1 MGYPVIR
8 LVFDRKHV
16 SNDKDRKG
24 LVQLEVYHDGK
35 RKWYGTGVKLLKK
48 HWRPGAMAVGFLGS
62 TQVNERLMAM
72 MGIATGYVND
82 LIRHG
87 RPFDFSGMDH
97 VLRTG
102 SGDSGSFVAFMQE
115 RIDNRRDITDG
126 TLRHHKVVLSAIGE
140 FGRIF
145 LFDDLTAR
153 NIRALDD
160 WLRVK
165 GIKETTVYNYHK
177 IIKSYVHEAIRYG
190 MMDEGDNPYKLI
202 RVKRGKAAER
212 VTLTVDELDRL
223 KTADIPDRKVSR
235 VRDLFVF
242 QCVTGLSYAD
252 MATLDMGR
260 SATDIGG
267 GRMLINGRRVKTGE
281 DYTVVL
287 LPSAVEILDRYDWRL
302 PIISNQKYNDY
313 LKLATHYAGIRK
325 TLTSHCGRHTFATI
339 AINNGV
345 PVEVVSRILGHTSIK
360 TTQIYAKVLSESVR
374 RGFDKLSGLF

>member
-1 MGYPVIR
+1 MEYPVIR

-24 LVQLEVYHDGK
+24 LVQLEVYHDRK

-48 HWRPGAMAVGFLGS
+48 HWKPRAMAAGFLGS
-62 TQVNERLMAM
+62 TQVNERLMAL

-87 RPFDFSGMDH
+87 RQFDFQGLDR
-97 VLRTG
+97 VLKAG
-102 SGDSGSFVAFMQE
+102 SSESGSFVAFMQE
-115 RIDNRRDITDG
+115 RIDNRRDVTSG
-126 TLRHHKVVLSAIGE
+126 TLKHHKVALSAIGE
-140 FGRIF
+140 YGRLF
-145 LFDDLTAR
+145 LFDDLTPQ
-153 NIRALDD
+153 NIRSLDN
-160 WLRVK
+160 WLRSK
-165 GIKETTVYNYHK
+165 GMKETTVYNYHK
-177 IIKSYVHEAIRYG
+177 IIKAYINEAIRFRL
-190 MMDEGDNPYKLI
+190 MDESANPYRII
-202 RVKRGKAAER
+202 RVKRGRSAER
-212 VTLTVDELDRL
+212 VTLTVEELDRL
-223 KTADIPDRKVSR
+223 KKAEIPDQKVSR

-345 PVEVVSRILGHTSIK
+345 PVEVVSRILGHTNIK

-374 RGFDKLSGLF
+374 KGFDKLSGVL

>member
-1 MGYPVIR
+1 M
-8 LVFDRKHV
+8 VFDRKHV

-48 HWRPGAMAVGFLGS
+48 HWKPGAMAAGFLGS
-62 TQVNERLMAM
+62 TQVNERLMAL

-87 RPFDFSGMDH
+87 RQFDFQGLDR
-97 VLRTG
+97 VLKAG
-102 SGDSGSFVAFMQE
+102 SSESGSFVAFMQE
-115 RIDNRRDITDG
+115 RIDNRRDVTSG
-126 TLRHHKVVLSAIGE
+126 TLKHHKVALSAIGE
-140 FGRIF
+140 YGRLF
-145 LFDDLTAR
+145 LFDDLTPQ
-153 NIRALDD
+153 NIRSLDD
-160 WLRVK
+160 WLRSK
-165 GIKETTVYNYHK
+165 RMKETTVYNYHK
-177 IIKSYVHEAIRYG
+177 IIKAYINEAIRFG
-190 MMDEGDNPYKLI
+190 LMDESANPYRII
-202 RVKRGKAAER
+202 RVKRGRSAER
-212 VTLTVDELDRL
+212 VTLTVEELDRL
-223 KTADIPDRKVSR
+223 KKAEIPDQKVSR

-287 LPSAVEILDRYDWRL
+287 LPSALEILDRYDWRL

-325 TLTSHCGRHTFATI
+325 TLTSHCRRHAESSLLL
-339 AINNGV
+339 N
-345 PVEVVSRILGHTSIK
+345 
-360 TTQIYAKVLSESVR
+360 LSS
-374 RGFDKLSGLF
+374 L

>member
-1 MGYPVIR
+1 M
-8 LVFDRKHV
+8 VFDRKHV

-48 HWRPGAMAVGFLGS
+48 HWKPGAMAAGFLGS
-62 TQVNERLMAM
+62 TQVNERLMAL

-87 RPFDFSGMDH
+87 RQFDFQGLDR
-97 VLRTG
+97 VLKAG
-102 SGDSGSFVAFMQE
+102 SSESGSFVAFMQE
-115 RIDNRRDITDG
+115 RIDNRRDVTSG
-126 TLRHHKVVLSAIGE
+126 TLKHHKVALSAIGE
-140 FGRIF
+140 YGRLF
-145 LFDDLTAR
+145 LFDDLTPQ
-153 NIRALDD
+153 NIRSLDD
-160 WLRVK
+160 WLRSK
-165 GIKETTVYNYHK
+165 RMKETTVYNYHK
-177 IIKSYVHEAIRYG
+177 IIKAYINEAIRFG
-190 MMDEGDNPYKLI
+190 LMDESANPYRII
-202 RVKRGKAAER
+202 RVKRGRSAER
-212 VTLTVDELDRL
+212 VTLTVEELDRL
-223 KTADIPDRKVSR
+223 KKAEIPDQKVSR

-287 LPSAVEILDRYDWRL
+287 LPSALEILDRYDWRL

-345 PVEVVSRILGHTSIK
+345 SVEVVSRILGHTNIK

-374 RGFDKLSGLF
+374 KGFDKLSGVL